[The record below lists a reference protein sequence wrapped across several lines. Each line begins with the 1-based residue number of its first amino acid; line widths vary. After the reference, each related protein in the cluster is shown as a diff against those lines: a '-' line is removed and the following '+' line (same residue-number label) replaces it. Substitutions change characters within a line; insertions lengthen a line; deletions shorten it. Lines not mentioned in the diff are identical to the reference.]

1 MADLPLY
8 SKDGKSAGTV
18 KVDEKLF
25 GDLVR
30 KKLLKQVVLIH
41 EANQREGNAHTKT
54 RGEVEGSTKK
64 LWPQKHTGR
73 ARMGTKRSPIWVKG
87 GIVFGPRTRE
97 YRMTITDS
105 MRRAALDSALL
116 GKIVDKEVSVIEKLA
131 FEKPKTKVMS
141 GLIKSI
147 GLKRTVLLA
156 VGNKPDPN
164 VWLSSRNLQ
173 ALSVR
178 PVRELNAYDIL
189 KHKDLLLTQEALD
202 ALVSARADVKSKA
215 GPEKKAA
222 PEKKA
227 GGEKKK

>member
-41 EANQREGNAHTKT
+41 EANQRQGNAHTKT

-116 GKIVDKEVSVIEKLA
+116 GKIIDKEVSVIEKLA

-156 VGNKPDPN
+156 VGNKHDPN

-202 ALVSARADVKSKA
+202 ALVSARAGA
-215 GPEKKAA
+215 EKRVA
-222 PEKKA
+222 PEKKS

>member
-30 KKLLKQVVLIH
+30 KKLLKQVVIIH

-87 GIVFGPRTRE
+87 GIVFGPRTRD
-97 YRMTITDS
+97 YRMIITDS

-116 GKIVDKEVSVIEKLA
+116 GKILDKQVAVVEGLS
-131 FEKPKTKVMS
+131 FDKPKTK
-141 GLIKSI
+141 
-147 GLKRTVLLA
+147 A
-156 VGNKPDPN
+156 N
-164 VWLSSRNLQ
+164 
-173 ALSVR
+173 
-178 PVRELNAYDIL
+178 
-189 KHKDLLLTQEALD
+189 
-202 ALVSARADVKSKA
+202 
-215 GPEKKAA
+215 
-222 PEKKA
+222 
-227 GGEKKK
+227 

>member
-30 KKLLKQVVLIH
+30 KKLLKQVVVIH

-87 GIVFGPRTRE
+87 GIVFGPRKRD
-97 YRMTITDS
+97 YRMVITDS

-116 GKIVDKEVSVIEKLA
+116 GKILDKEVSVVETLS
-131 FEKPKTKVMS
+131 FEKPRTKAMS

-147 GLKRTVLLA
+147 GLKRSVLLA
-156 VGNKPDPN
+156 VGNKPEPN
-164 VWLSSRNLQ
+164 VWLSSRNIQ

-178 PVRELNAYDIL
+178 PVRELNAYDIV
-189 KHKDLLLTQEALD
+189 KHKDLLLTKDALD
-202 ALVSARADVKSKA
+202 ALVSARAGA
-215 GPEKKAA
+215 
-222 PEKKA
+222 EKKA

>member
-87 GIVFGPRTRE
+87 GIVFGPRKRD

-116 GKIVDKEVSVIEKLA
+116 GKILDKEVSVIEKLA
-131 FEKPKTKVMS
+131 FEKPKTKIMS

-202 ALVSARADVKSKA
+202 ALVGARSGV
-215 GPEKKAA
+215 EKKAVA
-222 PEKKA
+222 EKKA

>member
-18 KVDEKLF
+18 KVDEKIF

-30 KKLLKQVVLIH
+30 KKLLKQVVVIH

-87 GIVFGPRTRE
+87 GIVFGPRKRD
-97 YRMTITDS
+97 YRMVITDS
-105 MRRAALDSALL
+105 MRRAALDSAPL
-116 GKIVDKEVSVIEKLA
+116 GKILDKEVSVVEGFAL
-131 FEKPKTKVMS
+131 EKPKTKAVS
-141 GLIKSI
+141 GLLKSI

-164 VWLSSRNLQ
+164 IWLSSRNIQ

-178 PVRELNAYDIL
+178 PVRELNAYDIV
-189 KHKDLLLTQEALD
+189 KNKSLLLTKDALD
-202 ALVSARADVKSKA
+202 ALISAR
-215 GPEKKAA
+215 
-222 PEKKA
+222 
-227 GGEKKK
+227 EKKK